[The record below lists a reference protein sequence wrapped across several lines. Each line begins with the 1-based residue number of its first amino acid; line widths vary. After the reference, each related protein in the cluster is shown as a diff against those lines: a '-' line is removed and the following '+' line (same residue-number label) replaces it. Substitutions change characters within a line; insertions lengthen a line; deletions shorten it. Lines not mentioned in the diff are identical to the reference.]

1 MKNGQVYDERS
12 PHWWDKWV
20 NPTTVLALIGGIIWG
35 VQLNMLVLNSA
46 QTDARQ
52 DEQIQQ
58 LQSQMRTVSD
68 AVIRSNTLMDQVSK
82 RLERM
87 DNRMQRHYEEER
99 AGP

>member
-1 MKNGQVYDERS
+1 MKNGNVYDERA
-12 PHWWDKWV
+12 PRWWDKWV

-35 VQLNMLVLNSA
+35 VQLNMMVLTNA

-58 LQSQMRTVSD
+58 LQSQLRTVSE

-87 DNRMQRHYEEER
+87 DARMQRHYNFEKP
-99 AGP
+99 AP

>member
-1 MKNGQVYDERS
+1 MKNGNVYDERS
-12 PHWWDKWV
+12 PRWWDKWV

-35 VQLNMLVLNSA
+35 VQLNMMVLTNA

-58 LQSQMRTVSD
+58 LQSQMRTVSE

-87 DNRMQRHYEEER
+87 DTRMQRHYDNER
-99 AGP
+99 GAP